1 MERDN
6 FPNTVLH
13 GFHLVRTIHQSS
25 INEQLRIEEVS
36 NFRSNAEVVPF
47 LNPVSNDFLFYRNS
61 SFARKEKRKKKR
73 KRKKENS
80 FVIYKRGKEI
90 TILG

>member
-47 LNPVSNDFLFYRNS
+47 LNPVSNDFLFYRTR
-61 SFARKEKRKKKR
+61 ALPGRKKGKRKENERKKIP
-73 KRKKENS
+73 S
-80 FVIYKRGKEI
+80 W
-90 TILG
+90 IL